1 MVFEAY
7 SHTYMRGRAP
17 VWVPVLAPGQLRRV
31 GTLESGFAQAKRAQN
46 GYVDTHCWVF
56 TARSFVGLLEDLH
69 RLGLLRFRVRHFEV
83 PPPAFAEFHVLLE
96 KCEDAAAIANSLA
109 QARAIAQG
117 DSDSGLAGP
126 ASEKRERRNQPMLAE
141 IPEDTVEIDKVVSR
155 LKTVPGIRRSL
166 PELSVLQQSGPFKSV
181 NQFFASSFDYFRHLL
196 YYTSITPSSRVMDFG
211 CGLGRMAIPFSA
223 FLESERGFY
232 CGLDTDGTVIERD
245 KAMFAGRK
253 NVEFRHVDIFN
264 KHYNPVGKPATEVL
278 AAQRFEAPFDLA
290 FLFSVFTH
298 ILPDDLDAV
307 IGFLAANL
315 GSKGEISRPGS

>member
-1 MVFEAY
+1 
-7 SHTYMRGRAP
+7 
-17 VWVPVLAPGQLRRV
+17 
-31 GTLESGFAQAKRAQN
+31 
-46 GYVDTHCWVF
+46 
-56 TARSFVGLLEDLH
+56 
-69 RLGLLRFRVRHFEV
+69 
-83 PPPAFAEFHVLLE
+83 
-96 KCEDAAAIANSLA
+96 
-109 QARAIAQG
+109 
-117 DSDSGLAGP
+117 
-126 ASEKRERRNQPMLAE
+126 MLAE

-315 GSKGEISRPGS
+315 GSKGEIFSTWFLTDDATQAAINAGKASRRFATPYGIARIDRPENPEAAVSYPVEQAVDAFRGAGFTDVRTHFGKWRGSIDSWLWQDGILARR